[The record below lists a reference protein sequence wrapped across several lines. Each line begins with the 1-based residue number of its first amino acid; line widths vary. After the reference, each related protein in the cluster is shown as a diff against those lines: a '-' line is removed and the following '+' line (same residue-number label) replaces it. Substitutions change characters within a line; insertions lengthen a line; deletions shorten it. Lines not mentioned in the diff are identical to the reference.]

1 MGFLPSLVRSS
12 LFGKARKTAQH
23 PILLPW
29 EDIAQCPQFAIL
41 KDTVDVVAH
50 PVLDEGCQN
59 GMASLP
65 LVVSRYRISRGF
77 WEPTLRSTN
86 SSSRRSRMRESV
98 PVKSRVDGGTRTVGS
113 GSFSFLHR
121 GEGKFPSVGRDLPF
135 LPKCVRIDPRVTAPT
150 TMPVYFC
157 PLNSFNASYLMAY
170 VPGTRDPSP
179 LRERSMKVLVGQAP
193 MPTQRFPFGAEGRP
207 ESQVQS
213 CPLGR
218 RNVRPVGECGGQDS
232 NLGTPTGLGPE
243 SRSIGGTGPMSGTRQ
258 APLPDPD
265 SEPLL

>member
-1 MGFLPSLVRSS
+1 MRVVRM
-12 LFGKARKTAQH
+12 
-23 PILLPW
+23 
-29 EDIAQCPQFAIL
+29 
-41 KDTVDVVAH
+41 
-50 PVLDEGCQN
+50 

-121 GEGKFPSVGRDLPF
+121 GEGTFPSVGRDLPF
-135 LPKCVRIDPRVTAPT
+135 LPKRVRIDPRVTAPT

-157 PLNSFNASYLMAY
+157 PLNAFNVSYLMAS
-170 VPGTRDPSP
+170 VPGTRGP
-179 LRERSMKVLVGQAP
+179 RRFQERSTNVRAGQAHI
-193 MPTQRFPFGAEGRP
+193 PTQRFPFGAEGGAETP
-207 ESQVQS
+207 IQS

-218 RNVRPVGECGGQDS
+218 RNAKRPGGGE
-232 NLGTPTGLGPE
+232 TP
-243 SRSIGGTGPMSGTRQ
+243 
-258 APLPDPD
+258 PL
-265 SEPLL
+265 S